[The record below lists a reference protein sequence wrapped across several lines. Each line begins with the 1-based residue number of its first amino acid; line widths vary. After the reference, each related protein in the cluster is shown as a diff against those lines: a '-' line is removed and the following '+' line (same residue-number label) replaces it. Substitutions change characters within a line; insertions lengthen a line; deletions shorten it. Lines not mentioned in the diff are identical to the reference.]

1 MGKPLMPWQRLVA
14 EVGGEVLSDGRPA
27 FREVVFTVPRQSGKT
42 SLALPWE
49 AQRAIGW
56 EHLGPQVISYSA
68 QDGSSARKKLLQ
80 DQLPLLER
88 HQKALGIKRIYT
100 GSGPFEGVVW
110 ENGSRLSLL
119 ASTEDAGHGQTID
132 LAVKDELFADHDDR
146 RDQALIPA
154 MATRRFGQVLAC
166 STMGTDDSVPWNRL
180 VERGRLACEAGKTDG
195 IAYFE
200 WSAPPDS
207 DIADPALW
215 SSFMPALGFTIDE
228 DTVAHA
234 LEQMPENEFR
244 RAWGNQQTKAD
255 DRVIPATLWNA
266 VCDPNVEAQG
276 QAVFAIDATP
286 ERSAAAIAV
295 CSVGELPVV
304 EVVEHRR
311 GNPSWL
317 VDRVVGLSEKNER
330 APVVVEARGP
340 AGSFAADLERRGV
353 RVVAVS
359 SAEFVAASGRFFDGV
374 VEAKMRVRREP
385 VLDAAVAAA
394 VRRAV
399 GDSWAW
405 GRRSAQEDVSPLV
418 AATLAFWGAQNGPP
432 EADFFV
438 I

>member
-1 MGKPLMPWQRLVA
+1 MPWQRLVA
-14 EVGGEVLSDGRPA
+14 EVGGEVLDDGRPA
-27 FREVVFTVPRQSGKT
+27 YREVVFTVPRQSGKT

-68 QDGSSARKKLLQ
+68 QDGTSARKKLLQ

-88 HQKALGIKRIYT
+88 HKTALGIKRIYT
-100 GSGPFEGVVW
+100 GTGPFEGVVW
-110 ENGSRLSLL
+110 DNGSRLSLL

-180 VERGRLACEAGKTDG
+180 VERGRSACEAGKTSG

-207 DIADPALW
+207 DIADPASW
-215 SSFMPALGFTIDE
+215 RQFMPALGFTIDE

-266 VCDPNVEAQG
+266 VCDPNVVAQG
-276 QAVFAIDATP
+276 RVVFAIDATP
-286 ERSAAAIAV
+286 ERTSGSLVA
-295 CSVGELPVV
+295 CSLGELPVV

-311 GNPSWL
+311 GNPAWL
-317 VDRVVGLSEKNER
+317 VDRAAELSERNGG
-330 APVVVEARGP
+330 ALVAVELRGP
-340 AGSFAADLERRGV
+340 AGSLVAGLEKRGV
-353 RVVAVS
+353 PVLTAS
-359 SAEFVAASGRFFDGV
+359 SSELVMASGQFYDAI
-374 VEAKMRVRREP
+374 VESTMRVRREP
-385 VLDAAVAAA
+385 VLDAAVSAA

-405 GRRSAQEDVSPLV
+405 GRRSAQEDVTPLI
-418 AATLAFWGAQNGPP
+418 AASLALWAARGGVDVSAN
-432 EADFFV
+432 V
-438 I
+438 W